1 MLTYLLRRLLLMLP
15 TLLGITLVVF
25 VVMAASPG
33 GISAQSLV
41 EGQNLDPEAKKE
53 IEAYYNRLYGLDDP
67 AWMQY
72 LRWLNNVSPI
82 GFTFD
87 ADNHLSGFSFTKG
100 SDLGRSFRYGRPV
113 TDLLAERVP
122 ITVLLNVLSIP
133 IVYLLALL
141 VGVRAAVE
149 RGRSFDVSSGMI
161 MLALW
166 SVPTMLAGV
175 LLIGFF
181 ANQQYWHWFPT
192 AGLSERLALDQT
204 FLPHWSNLWDVG
216 LLFVSLMLAIALF
229 LSMSSRAGKT
239 IRILFLGLCW
249 AVLGLLMVQQ
259 MPESGRSLVLWVAT
273 PTLFALLAG
282 WMASTEYTLMRQL
295 GFVTTGL
302 LVGSLVAVHLMQ
314 GSWVRGF
321 LFDRLWHLVLP
332 VVCLSYGGF
341 AGLAKLTR
349 TAVLEN
355 LLSDYARTAR
365 AKGLS
370 ESLVLWR
377 HVFRNSLLPLIT
389 VAASLLPS
397 LLAGSVIVESI
408 FSIEGMG
415 KLAVE
420 AVQTRD
426 RELVLSITLIGGLLT
441 LLGYLLA
448 DLLYALAD
456 PRVSYE

>member
-1 MLTYLLRRLLLMLP
+1 MLTYLLRRLLLMFP

-33 GISAQSLV
+33 GISSQSLV
-41 EGQNLDPEAKKE
+41 DGQNLDPEARKE
-53 IEAYYNRLYGLDDP
+53 IEAYYDRLYGLDDP
-67 AWMQY
+67 AWLQY

-82 GFTFD
+82 GFTLD
-87 ADNHLSGFSFTKG
+87 EENRLSSFSFSKG
-100 SDLGRSFRYGRPV
+100 SNLGRSFRYSRPV

-122 ITVLLNVLSIP
+122 VTLLLNVLSIP

-149 RGRSFDVSSGMI
+149 RGRSFDVSSGMV
-161 MLALW
+161 MLGLW

-181 ANQQYWHWFPT
+181 ANDQYWHWFPT
-192 AGLSERLALDQT
+192 AGLSDRVVMDKV
-204 FLPHWSNLWDVG
+204 FMPHWSNLWDLG
-216 LLFVSLMLAIALF
+216 LLFLLVTLSAALF
-229 LSMSSRAGKT
+229 LTMASASRRLRMAFMG
-239 IRILFLGLCW
+239 LSWALLGI
-249 AVLGLLMVQQ
+249 LMVSQL
-259 MPESGRSLVLWVAT
+259 PESGRWPALWVMLPGA
-273 PTLFALLAG
+273 F
-282 WMASTEYTLMRQL
+282 TLMAIWLASSDYRLLRQL
-295 GFVTTGL
+295 CFLTTGL
-302 LVGSLVAVHLMQ
+302 LVGMLLAVYNMQ
-314 GSWVRGF
+314 GVWFRGF
-321 LFDRLWHLVLP
+321 LLDRIWHLVLP

-365 AKGLS
+365 AKGLAAS
-370 ESLVLWR
+370 AVLWR

-448 DLLYALAD
+448 DFLYALAD

>member
-1 MLTYLLRRLLLMLP
+1 MLTYLFRRLLLMFP

-33 GISAQSLV
+33 GISAKSLV

-72 LRWLNNVSPI
+72 LRWLNNASPI

-87 ADNHLSGFSFTKG
+87 EANQLSGFSFSKG

-149 RGRSFDVSSGMI
+149 RGRSFDVSSGMV
-161 MLALW
+161 MLGLW

-181 ANQQYWHWFPT
+181 ANEQYWHWFPT
-192 AGLSERLALDQT
+192 AGLSDRVVMDQV
-204 FLPHWSNLWDVG
+204 FLPHWSNLWDLG
-216 LLFVSLMLAIALF
+216 LLFLLLTLGAALF
-229 LSMSSRAGKT
+229 LAMANAERRLRMGF
-239 IRILFLGLCW
+239 IGLCW
-249 AVLGLLMVQQ
+249 AGLGAAMAWQL
-259 MPESGRSLVLWVAT
+259 PEAGRSLVLWVLLPGVFT
-273 PTLFALLAG
+273 LLAV
-282 WMASTEYTLMRQL
+282 WLASSDYRLLRQL
-295 GFVTTGL
+295 GFLTTGL
-302 LVGSLVAVHLMQ
+302 LVGLLLAVYWMQ
-314 GSWVRGF
+314 GEWLRGF
-321 LFDRLWHLVLP
+321 LLDRIWHLVLP
-332 VVCLSYGGF
+332 VVCLAYGGF

-365 AKGLS
+365 AKGLA
-370 ESLVLWR
+370 ESAVLWR

-448 DLLYALAD
+448 DFLYALAD
-456 PRVSYE
+456 PRVSYD

>member
-25 VVMAASPG
+25 LVMAASPG

-67 AWMQY
+67 PYLQY

-87 ADNHLSGFSFTKG
+87 EDNQLSGFSFTKG

-133 IVYLLALL
+133 VVYLLALL

-149 RGRSFDVSSGMI
+149 RGRSFDISSGMI

-192 AGLSERLALDQT
+192 AGLSERLALDQP
-204 FLPHWSNLWDVG
+204 FLPHWSSLWDLG
-216 LLFVSLMLAIALF
+216 LLFVCLMLAIALF
-229 LSMSSRAGKT
+229 LSLAKQAGKT
-239 IRILFLGLCW
+239 LRILFLGLCW
-249 AVLGLLMVQQ
+249 AGLGLLMIQQ
-259 MPESGRSLVLWVAT
+259 LPESGRSLLLWILT
-273 PTLFALLAG
+273 PSLFALLAG
-282 WMASTEYTLMRQL
+282 WLASTDYTLMRQL
-295 GFVTTGL
+295 GFLATGL
-302 LVGSLVAVHLMQ
+302 LVGSLLAVYLMQ

-321 LFDRLWHLVLP
+321 LLDRLWHLVLP

>member
-1 MLTYLLRRLLLMLP
+1 MLTYLLRRLLLMFP

-25 VVMAASPG
+25 VVMASSPG
-33 GISAQSLV
+33 GISAESLV

-72 LRWLNNVSPI
+72 LRWLNNASPI

-87 ADNHLSGFSFTKG
+87 DNNELSGFSFTKG
-100 SDLGRSFRYGRPV
+100 SDLGKSFRYGRPV
-113 TDLLAERVP
+113 TELLGERVP

-149 RGRSFDVSSGMI
+149 RGRSFDVSSGMV
-161 MLALW
+161 MLGLW

-181 ANQQYWHWFPT
+181 ANEQYWRWFPT
-192 AGLSERLALDQT
+192 AGLSDRQMLDQV
-204 FLPHWSNLWDVG
+204 FLPHWSSLGDLGG
-216 LLFVSLMLAIALF
+216 LLIGVVLGSALF
-229 LSMSSRAGKT
+229 LAMAGAT
-239 IRILFLGLCW
+239 RRWRVAFFPLAW
-249 AVLGLLMVQQ
+249 VVLGVAMVNLL
-259 MPESGRSLVLWVAT
+259 PEATRSQALWLLIPAAFGVTAYG
-273 PTLFALLAG
+273 LAG
-282 WMASTEYTLMRQL
+282 SDYRLLRQL
-295 GFVTTGL
+295 VFLCSGVLLGAVIAVTN
-302 LVGSLVAVHLMQ
+302 MQ
-314 GSWVRGF
+314 GEWTRGF
-321 LFDRLWHLVLP
+321 LLDRIWHLVLP
-332 VVCLSYGGF
+332 VVCLAYGSF

-365 AKGLS
+365 AKGLA
-370 ESLVLWR
+370 ESAVLWR

-389 VAASLLPS
+389 VAASLLPG

-426 RELVLSITLIGGLLT
+426 RELVLSITLIGGMLT

-448 DLLYALAD
+448 DFLYALAD
-456 PRVSYE
+456 PRVSYD

>member
-25 VVMAASPG
+25 VVMASSPG

-67 AWMQY
+67 PYLQY
-72 LRWLNNVSPI
+72 LRWLNNASPI

-87 ADNHLSGFSFTKG
+87 DENRLSGFSFTKG
-100 SDLGRSFRYGRPV
+100 PDLGKSFRYGRPV

-122 ITVLLNVLSIP
+122 ITILLNVLSIP
-133 IVYLLALL
+133 VVYLLALL

-181 ANQQYWHWFPT
+181 ANEQYWHWFPT
-192 AGLSERLALDQT
+192 AGLSDRVVADQV
-204 FLPHWSNLWDVG
+204 FMPHWSSLWDVA
-216 LLFVSLMLAIALF
+216 LLFIAVIVAMSLF
-229 LSMSSRAGKT
+229 LVVANSAGK
-239 IRILFLGLCW
+239 RRRMFFLGFCW
-249 AVLGLLMVQQ
+249 FGLGLAMIQQ
-259 MPESGRSLVLWVAT
+259 MPESGRSLALWILT
-273 PTLFALLAG
+273 PTIFALLAAWLAG
-282 WMASTEYTLMRQL
+282 TEYRLLRQL
-295 GFVTTGL
+295 GFLVTGL
-302 LVGSLVAVHLMQ
+302 LIGSLLSIHGMQ
-314 GSWVRGF
+314 GSWLKGF
-321 LFDRLWHLVLP
+321 LFDRLWHLALP
-332 VVCLSYGGF
+332 VACLSYGGF

-349 TAVLEN
+349 TSVLEN

-365 AKGLS
+365 AKGLA
-370 ESLVLWR
+370 ESAVLWK

-448 DLLYALAD
+448 DIFYALAD